1 MWSWSLKLELSRVSR
16 LFHASVT
23 KFRKQTG
30 YYGLRISCCHDFISS
45 RALSISVHSPTQVP
59 QMKPIVTLINEM
71 PNLNIRDDLK
81 FPHRVCGSNSTRF
94 FHRTWLNGLEMT
106 FNRNDLKIISNI
118 QVVIC
123 GMLLTLGLVD
133 GVSVRFVYSSL
144 TFVPCWLAAL
154 VSKKYRVKKIV
165 TSS

>member
-94 FHRTWLNGLEMT
+94 FSPYVTERT
-106 FNRNDLKIISNI
+106 RNDFQQKRLEDNLQHPGCHLRNASHFGACWWSRRALCVF
-118 QVVIC
+118 QFDFRP
-123 GMLLTLGLVD
+123 LLASG
-133 GVSVRFVYSSL
+133 
-144 TFVPCWLAAL
+144 PC
-154 VSKKYRVKKIV
+154 K
-165 TSS
+165 